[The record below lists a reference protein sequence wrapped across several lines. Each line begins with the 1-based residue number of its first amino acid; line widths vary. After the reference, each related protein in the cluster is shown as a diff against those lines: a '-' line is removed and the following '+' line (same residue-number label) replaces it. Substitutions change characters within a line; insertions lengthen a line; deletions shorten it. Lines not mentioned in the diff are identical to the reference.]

1 MQAQKKG
8 WQTEREALLSTV
20 DRYILAVMQ
29 FLMVR
34 TGHCQAYA

>member
-20 DRYILAVMQ
+20 DRYILAVIQ
-29 FLMVR
+29 CLMVWA
-34 TGHCQAYA
+34 GDCQADA